1 MLPRYLVSMLACAAD
16 AVGSPMLPRYL
27 VSKLACAADA
37 VGVVLDVLRA
47 VEVDHVLHTADVDAA
62 A

>member
-1 MLPRYLVSMLACAAD
+1 M
-16 AVGSPMLPRYL
+16 
-27 VSKLACAADA
+27 LACAADA